1 MKAYVVSKNIVKHE
15 KLELVKEN
23 NEGWLALMSQIDEA
37 SWGLVMITI
46 FHFFA
51 KTFGDLLILF
61 SFVWA
66 QI

>member
-1 MKAYVVSKNIVKHE
+1 
-15 KLELVKEN
+15 
-23 NEGWLALMSQIDEA
+23 MSQIDEA

-46 FHFFA
+46 FQFFA

-66 QI
+66 QT